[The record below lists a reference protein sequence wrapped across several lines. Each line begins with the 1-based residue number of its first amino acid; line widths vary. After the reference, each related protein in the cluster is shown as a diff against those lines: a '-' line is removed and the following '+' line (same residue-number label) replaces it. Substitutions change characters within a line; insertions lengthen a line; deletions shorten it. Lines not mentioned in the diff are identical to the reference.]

1 MLPNAILL
9 ALREIRRNVLRSA
22 LTILGIVIGV
32 AAVITMVTIGEGA
45 TAQVQAEI
53 GKLGTNLLQVF
64 PGQGFRGPG
73 GARQQSKR
81 FEVED
86 ADAIATLPGV
96 AAVAPTAQS
105 STQAIY
111 GNTNWGT
118 QVTGTTDQFLRVRD
132 WQLSSGRNFTE
143 SELRSGAAVCI
154 LGATVRRELFGAQDP
169 VESSIR
175 LQKLSCKVIGV
186 LNQKGQSSFGQDQ
199 DDVVLMPL
207 RAVQRRING
216 NTDVYTMLVSARDG
230 IETKRVQQSIELL
243 MRERR
248 RIRVGAD
255 DDFTVMDMKE
265 VASTMTSTTKVL
277 TGLLGAV
284 AAVSL
289 IVGGVGIMNIM
300 LVSVTERTREIG
312 TRLAVGAMAG
322 DVLLQFLVEAVVLAL
337 LGGTIG
343 IVLGLSAAAFATRG
357 FGVPFVFNGG
367 IVILAFVFSAAVGI
381 AFGYFPAQRAA
392 QLDPIEA
399 LRHE

>member
-1 MLPNAILL
+1 MFPNAILL

-64 PGQGFRGPG
+64 PGQGFRGG
-73 GARQQSKR
+73 GARQMSKR
-81 FEVED
+81 FEVDD
-86 ADAIATLPGV
+86 AAAIATLPGV
-96 AAVAPTAQS
+96 GAVAPTAQS
-105 STQAIY
+105 NTQAIY
-111 GNTNWGT
+111 GNSNWGT
-118 QVTGTTDQFLRVRD
+118 QITGSTDQFLRVRD

-154 LGATVRRELFGAQDP
+154 LGATVRKELFGGQDP
-169 VESSIR
+169 VDSSVR

-216 NTDVYTMLVSARDG
+216 NTDVYTMLVSAREG
-230 IETKRVQQSIELL
+230 VETKRVQQSIELL

-248 RIRVGAD
+248 RIRFGAD

-343 IVLGLSAAAFATRG
+343 IILGLSAAAFATRG

>member
-53 GKLGTNLLQVF
+53 AKLGTNLLQVF
-64 PGQGFRGPG
+64 PGQGFRGG
-73 GARQQSKR
+73 GARSMAKR
-81 FEVED
+81 FDIEDVE
-86 ADAIATLPGV
+86 AIAELPGV
-96 AAVAPTAQS
+96 AAVAPTAQAS
-105 STQAIY
+105 AQAIY
-111 GNTNWGT
+111 GNTNWST
-118 QVTGTTDQFLRVRD
+118 QVQGTNDQFLRVRD
-132 WQLSSGRNFTE
+132 WTLSSGRNFTE

-154 LGATVRRELFGAQDP
+154 LGATVRRQLFGAQDP

-199 DDVVLMPL
+199 DDIVLMPL
-207 RAVQRRING
+207 RTVQRRING
-216 NTDVYTMLVSARDG
+216 NSDVYTILVSAREGMD
-230 IETKRVQQSIELL
+230 TNRVQQSIELL

-248 RIRVGAD
+248 RIRPGTD
-255 DDFTVMDMKE
+255 DDFSVMDMKE
-265 VASTMTSTTKVL
+265 IASAMTSTTKVL

-289 IVGGVGIMNIM
+289 VVGGVGIMNIM

-312 TRLAVGAMAG
+312 TRLAVGAMAK

-343 IVLGLSAAAFATRG
+343 IIVGLTAAAFATKG
-357 FGVPFVFNGG
+357 FGVPFVFNSG
-367 IVILAFVFSAAVGI
+367 IVVLAFVFSAAVGI
-381 AFGYFPAQRAA
+381 AFGYFPARRAA
-392 QLDPIEA
+392 QMDPIEA

>member
-1 MLPNAILL
+1 MFANAILL

-32 AAVITMVTIGEGA
+32 AAVITMVTIGQGA

-53 GKLGTNLLQVF
+53 AKLGTNLLQVF

-73 GARQQSKR
+73 GARQMSQR
-81 FEVED
+81 FKIED
-86 ADAIATLPGV
+86 ADAIAALPGV
-96 AAVAPTAQS
+96 AAVAPTAQ
-105 STQAIY
+105 TNAQAIY
-111 GNTNWGT
+111 GNANWST
-118 QVTGTTDQFLRVRD
+118 QVTGSTDMFLRVRD
-132 WQLSSGRNFTE
+132 WQLSSGRNFTD
-143 SELRSGAAVCI
+143 SEMRSGAAVCI

-169 VESSIR
+169 VGSSVR
-175 LQKLSCKVIGV
+175 LQKLSCNIIGV

-199 DDVVLMPL
+199 DDVVIMPL
-207 RAVQRRING
+207 RTIQRRLNG
-216 NTDVYTMLVSARDG
+216 NNDVYSILLSARDG
-230 IETKRVQQSIELL
+230 VATQRVQRSIELL

-248 RIRVGAD
+248 RIRLGAD

-265 VASTMTSTTKVL
+265 FASAMTSTTKVL

-289 IVGGVGIMNIM
+289 VVGGVGIMNIM

-312 TRLAVGAMAG
+312 TRLAVGALAG

-343 IVLGLSAAAFATRG
+343 IVLGLSTAAFATSS
-357 FGVPFVFNGG
+357 FGVPFVFNSG
-367 IVILAFVFSAAVGI
+367 IVILAFAFSAAVGI
-381 AFGYFPAQRAA
+381 AFGYFPARRAA